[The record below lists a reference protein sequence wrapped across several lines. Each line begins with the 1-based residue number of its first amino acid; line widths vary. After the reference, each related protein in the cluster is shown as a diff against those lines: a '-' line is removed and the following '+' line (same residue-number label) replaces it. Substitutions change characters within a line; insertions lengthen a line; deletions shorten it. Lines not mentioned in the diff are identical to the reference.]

1 MDKYM
6 LLELDGHGPQYAQLT
21 RALQAAI
28 ADGRLSEGMRLPS
41 TRTLALELGLSRN
54 TVLTSYEQLRAEGC
68 IRSQARSG
76 NYACIASAAPA
87 TTHIPG
93 SDIAPPSTYASRAR
107 QIHGRSSAQRHPGLH
122 FDLSYGNAATD
133 PTLNAAWGRELARAA
148 IYTPSAAAHPQ
159 GVPALREQVCRHLL
173 RNRGVHAQPEQILI
187 VNGFQQA
194 ITLTARVLIE
204 EDAVA
209 VVEEPHYHRTSQ
221 ALSAHGARLHPVP
234 VDHDGLLCTALPE
247 HAPRLVC
254 VTPSHQ
260 FPTGAVMSLARRM
273 ELLRYIEAGQGWILE
288 DDYDGGLRH
297 DSRHPA
303 ALRALDRN
311 DRVIHAGSFSMS
323 MFPAMRLGY
332 MMLPEPLRDDFVNA
346 KCLCDD
352 SSSAIDQAALA
363 RFMENGGF
371 ERHLRRTTKALRASR
386 TALLEGLQRHVGAR
400 AQIATDHACMHLAV
414 WLPGYGDEQLES
426 LIAEAREHGLGL
438 HSMASHYLQQ
448 PTKPGLLLG
457 YGGYTGTQLREAMRI
472 FGTCLD
478 RVDARTRPLV
488 AHDLRFPH
496 CIDTVALET

>member
-1 MDKYM
+1 M

-21 RALQAAI
+21 RALQAAM
-28 ADGRLSEGMRLPS
+28 ADGRLSDGMRLPS
-41 TRTLALELGLSRN
+41 TRTLAEELGLSRN

-76 NYACIASAAPA
+76 NYACVASATPA
-87 TTHIPG
+87 AARIPG
-93 SDIAPPSTYASRAR
+93 SGIAPPSPYACRAR
-107 QIHGRSSAQRHPGLH
+107 QIQGRSSAQRHPGLH
-122 FDLSYGNAATD
+122 FDLRYGNTATD

-159 GVPALREQVCRHLL
+159 GMPALREQVCCHLL
-173 RNRGVHAQPEQILI
+173 RNRGVNAHPEQILI

-204 EDAVA
+204 EGAVA
-209 VVEEPHYHRTSQ
+209 IMEEPHYHRASQ
-221 ALSAHGARLHPVP
+221 VLSAHGARLHPVP
-234 VDHDGLLCTALPE
+234 VDNDGLLCAALPE
-247 HAPRLVC
+247 RSPRLVC

-260 FPTGAVMSLARRM
+260 FPTGVVMSLARRL
-273 ELLRYIEAGQGWILE
+273 ELLRYIETGQGWILE

-303 ALRALDRN
+303 ALRALDHN

-332 MMLPEPLRDDFVNA
+332 MVLPEPLRDDFVNA

-363 RFMENGGF
+363 HFMENGGF
-371 ERHLRRTTKALRASR
+371 ERHLRRTAKALRTCR
-386 TALLEGLQRHVGAR
+386 RALLEGLQKHAGSRV
-400 AQIATDHACMHLAV
+400 QVATDHACMYLAV
-414 WLPGYGDEQLES
+414 WLPEYGDEQLES
-426 LIAEAREHGLGL
+426 LIVEAREHGLGL
-438 HSMASHYLQQ
+438 HSMASHYLQR
-448 PTKPGLLLG
+448 PTMPGLLLG
-457 YGGYTGTQLREAMRI
+457 YGGYTSTQLREAMRI

-478 RVDARTRPLV
+478 LVDARARTHGPR
-488 AHDLRFPH
+488 DLRF
-496 CIDTVALET
+496 DTVALET